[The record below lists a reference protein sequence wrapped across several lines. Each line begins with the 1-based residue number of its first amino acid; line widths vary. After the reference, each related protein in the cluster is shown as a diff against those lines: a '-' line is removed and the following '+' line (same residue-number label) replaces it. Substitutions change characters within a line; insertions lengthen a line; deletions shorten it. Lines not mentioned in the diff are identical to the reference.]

1 MRDLAA
7 LYSLAR
13 PVLPA
18 VLLADTLAAFAAV
31 MGDTVADAAAFR
43 DALQGTVEDAFPV
56 WRSAQVL
63 LASALVTEFG
73 RRPEV
78 IFGTVRT
85 GGFTHVR
92 AGSYRVCAF
101 HPSGWLLKAPRTTAA
116 FAANRHELA
125 RLAEAT
131 PAERAHLPETYDVGC
146 GVLLQRVYARPHD
159 VLAVRLAV
167 ARELAARLRVRDVR
181 PANLALDEAGA
192 LRFIDFAPVLP
203 ADAFTPEESW
213 AWGRWRAEVRRT
225 VARGGEP
232 PQVLRSA
239 ALAAASLARVAA

>member
-1 MRDLAA
+1 MSA

-18 VLLADTLAAFAAV
+18 VLRADTLADFAALT
-31 MGDTVADAAAFR
+31 GESVAGAAAFR
-43 DALQGTVEDAFPV
+43 AALQGTVGDAFPV
-56 WRSAQVL
+56 WRAAQVL

-73 RRPEV
+73 RRPDV
-78 IFGTVRT
+78 VFGTVRT

-131 PAERAHLPETYDVGC
+131 PAERSHLPETYDVGC

-159 VLAVRLAV
+159 LLT
-167 ARELAARLRVRDVR
+167 ARLDEARDLAGRLGVRDVR
-181 PANLALDEAGA
+181 LANLALDAAGA
-192 LRFIDFAPVLP
+192 LRFIDFAPVMP
-203 ADAFTPEESW
+203 ADGFTPTEAW

-239 ALAAASLARVAA
+239 ALAAASRVPVAA